1 MIVFTEFKVIMLQQ
15 GDEGWHSE
23 SPASATVIGCG
34 DNGIEASY
42 CGLQLTRLCFEFL

>member
-1 MIVFTEFKVIMLQQ
+1 MYVFTEFKDTVLQQ

-23 SPASATVIGCG
+23 SAASATVIGCG
-34 DNGIEASY
+34 DTGVEASY